1 MKMPDVTQ
9 SQAAA
14 LLQSFTAVVI
24 AFTADITEEQSIALL
39 GLSAVI
45 GGILMHSDAKIRK
58 ARNKRIATQ
67 RRASSN
73 RRASGQNTTQND
85 E

>member
-1 MKMPDVTQ
+1 MKMPNITQ

-14 LLQSFTAVVI
+14 LLQSFTAVII
-24 AFTADITEEQSIALL
+24 AFTADITEDQSIALL

-58 ARNKRIATQ
+58 SRNKRLAAQ
-67 RRASSN
+67 KRKPSS

>member
-1 MKMPDVTQ
+1 MKMPNVTQ

-58 ARNKRIATQ
+58 ARNKRL
-67 RRASSN
+67 
-73 RRASGQNTTQND
+73 SGQNTTQND